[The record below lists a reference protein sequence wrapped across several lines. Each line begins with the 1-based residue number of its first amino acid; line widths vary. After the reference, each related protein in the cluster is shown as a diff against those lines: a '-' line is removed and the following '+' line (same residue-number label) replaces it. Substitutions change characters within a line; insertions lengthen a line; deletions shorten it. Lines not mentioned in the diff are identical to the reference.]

1 MPRPALPRTFI
12 GRRAE
17 LAALERQYK
26 ASSSGLVPVYGR
38 RRVGKTEL
46 LLQFAQDK
54 PTVYFSAGEKLRTSQ
69 LADFLRAAADWL
81 GASHLAGIAAPDWE
95 AAFRLVIESAP
106 KDQKLVLILDE
117 FQWLCDSSP
126 EIPSVLQKL
135 WDLVWQR
142 DNRILLILCGSFIGF
157 MEREVL
163 GAKSPLHGRRTG
175 DLRIEPF
182 SFREAA
188 DFFPHWSRDEQARA
202 YFVCGGVPAY
212 LRRFDP
218 KRSVVQ
224 NVTQEFFALDA
235 FFQRE
240 PDFLLREELSE
251 VKQATSIL
259 ETIARGRRSQGDIAE
274 GVGLSSAALAPHLKS
289 LLALGYLERV
299 FPLKLTP
306 PAHTSVLYR
315 LADPVLRFWFRFI
328 EPNWSQMRR
337 HTPEL
342 GFEQLVAPQWDS
354 YCGECFERMCREA
367 LPFLYADAG
376 ISGRYQV
383 GEYWDKT
390 VQIDVVG
397 VRADNWIDLGE
408 CKWHGT
414 AGVSAPAAELAAR
427 VRSYPS
433 ANRTVNKRLFVRT
446 KSRAAAPVDVTVHD
460 LSSLYGD

>member
-1 MPRPALPRTFI
+1 MPKPAVLGSFI
-12 GRRAE
+12 GRQAE
-17 LAALERQYK
+17 LAALERQY
-26 ASSSGLVPVYGR
+26 ASPRSALVPVYGR

-46 LLQFAQDK
+46 LLRFANGK
-54 PTVYFSAGEKLRTSQ
+54 PTIYFSAGEKLRTSQ
-69 LADFLRAAADWL
+69 LTDFLRSAAEWL
-81 GASHLAGIAAPDWE
+81 EAPHLAGVTPLDWE
-95 AAFRLVIESAP
+95 AAFRLVAEAGP
-106 KDQKLVLILDE
+106 RDQKLVLILDE

-135 WDLVWQR
+135 WDLSWQR
-142 DNRILLILCGSFIGF
+142 DNRLLVVVCGSFIGF

-182 SFREAA
+182 PFREAA
-188 DFFPHWSRDEQARA
+188 GFFPHWSREEQARA

-218 KRSVVQ
+218 KQSVIQ

-259 ETIARGRRSQGDIAE
+259 ETIALGRRSQGEIAR
-274 GVGLSSAALAPHLKS
+274 GVGLSTNALVPHLKN
-289 LLALGYLERV
+289 LVALGYLERV
-299 FPLKLTP
+299 FPLKPTP
-306 PAHTSVLYR
+306 PARTSVLYR

-337 HTPEL
+337 HSPER
-342 GFEQLVAPQWDS
+342 GFELLVAPQWDS
-354 YCGECFERMCREA
+354 YCGECFERLCREA
-367 LPFLYADAG
+367 LPLLYAAEKMT
-376 ISGRYQV
+376 SRFSV
-383 GEYWDKT
+383 GEYWDKA

-397 VRADNWIDLGE
+397 LRADHWVDLGE

-414 AGVSAPAAELAAR
+414 PGIAAPAAELASR
-427 VRSYPS
+427 VAVYP
-433 ANRTVNKRLFVRT
+433 AGGRTVRKHLFL
-446 KSRAAAPVDVTVHD
+446 RAKPRGVPQAEVTVHD
-460 LSSLYGD
+460 LAELYGD